1 MLNKVMNFLR
11 DEEGATAIE
20 YGLIVGLIAA
30 VLVAILLAIGGADD
44 NSGLRKLFTKVSTAV
59 TSAGT

>member
-30 VLVAILLAIGGADD
+30 VLVAILLAIGGASDTE
-44 NSGLRKLFTKVSTAV
+44 GLRGLFTKVKNAI
-59 TSAGT
+59 TSAQ